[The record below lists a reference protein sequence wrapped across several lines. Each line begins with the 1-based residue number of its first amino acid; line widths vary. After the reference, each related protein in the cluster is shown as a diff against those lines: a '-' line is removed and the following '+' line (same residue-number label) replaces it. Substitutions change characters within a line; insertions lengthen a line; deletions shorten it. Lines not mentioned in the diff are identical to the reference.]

1 MSLLSVEVDNLGL
14 SPCATQ
20 ELLEQ
25 LFSKTF
31 SPEIAKLVALQ
42 TIKSW
47 INDPQLA
54 VEYKSLFYQLGRH
67 CDKSLYLEALNPTY
81 ELTPVLIAEGH
92 YKDLYIEIEA
102 RNRLNIPR
110 YHIDDSSLKQM
121 ASDLM
126 HVYKLVN
133 WEVKPKYYSNARSL
147 NMREKCYEDAIRTRL
162 NEMKR
167 ELEFRGRCATG

>member
-1 MSLLSVEVDNLGL
+1 MSLLSVGVDNSGF
-14 SPCATQ
+14 SQHSTQ
-20 ELLEQ
+20 ELLER
-25 LFSKTF
+25 LYLRILT
-31 SPEIAKLVALQ
+31 PDLARLAAEQ
-42 TIKSW
+42 TIQKW
-47 INDPQLA
+47 KDNPELA
-54 VEYKSLFYQLGRH
+54 AQDKSLFYQLGRH
-67 CDKSLYLEALNPTY
+67 CDKALYLESLEQTY

-110 YHIDDSSLKQM
+110 YHIDDCSLKQM

-167 ELEFRGRCATG
+167 ELHIG

>member
-1 MSLLSVEVDNLGL
+1 MSLLSVGVENLGL

-25 LFSKTF
+25 LYSQFLT
-31 SPEIAKLVALQ
+31 PELAKLVAQQ

-47 INDPQLA
+47 INNPQLA
-54 VEYKSLFYQLGRH
+54 AESKSLFYKLGSH
-67 CDKSLYLEALNPTY
+67 CDKSLYLEALQPTY
-81 ELTPVLIAEGH
+81 ELTPILIAEGH

-102 RNRLNIPR
+102 RNRLNIPK

-121 ASDLM
+121 ANDLKEV
-126 HVYKLVN
+126 HKLITWDIN
-133 WEVKPKYYSNARSL
+133 PKRYSNARSL
-147 NMREKCYEDAIRTRL
+147 NMREKCYEDAIRIRL

-167 ELEFRGRCATG
+167 ELHIG

>member
-1 MSLLSVEVDNLGL
+1 MLSVGVENLGL

-25 LFSKTF
+25 LYSKSLT
-31 SPEIAKLVALQ
+31 PELATLVAQQ

-54 VEYKSLFYQLGRH
+54 AEYKSLFYNLGIH
-67 CDKSLYLEALNPTY
+67 CDKSLYLEALKPTY
-81 ELTPVLIAEGH
+81 ILTPVLIAEGH
-92 YKDLYIEIEA
+92 YKELYIEIEA

-121 ASDLM
+121 AKDLVEV
-126 HVYKLVN
+126 HKLIT
-133 WEVKPKYYSNARSL
+133 WEMKTKYYSNARSL
-147 NMREKCYEDAIRTRL
+147 NMREKCYEDAIKERL
-162 NEMKR
+162 NEMER
-167 ELEFRGRCATG
+167 ELGPAFRL

>member
-1 MSLLSVEVDNLGL
+1 MENLGL

-25 LFSKTF
+25 LYSQFLT
-31 SPEIAKLVALQ
+31 PELAKLVAQQ

-47 INDPQLA
+47 INNPQLA
-54 VEYKSLFYQLGRH
+54 AESKSLFYKLGSH
-67 CDKSLYLEALNPTY
+67 CDKSLYLEALQPTY
-81 ELTPVLIAEGH
+81 ELTPILIAEGH

-102 RNRLNIPR
+102 RNRLNIPK

-121 ASDLM
+121 ANDLKEV
-126 HVYKLVN
+126 HKLITWDIN
-133 WEVKPKYYSNARSL
+133 PKRYSNARSL
-147 NMREKCYEDAIRTRL
+147 NMREKGYEDAIRTRL

-167 ELEFRGRCATG
+167 ELHIG